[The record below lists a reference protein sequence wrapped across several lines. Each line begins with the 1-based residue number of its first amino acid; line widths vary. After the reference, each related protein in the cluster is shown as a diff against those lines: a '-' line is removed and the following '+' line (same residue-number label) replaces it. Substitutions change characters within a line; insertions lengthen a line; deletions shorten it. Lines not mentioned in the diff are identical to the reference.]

1 MKIEI
6 TAYNPDWKNKFEKEK
21 KILSEIL
28 KEFNPVIEHIGSTAI
43 EGLGAKPVVDIQVGM
58 KEYEHLDLMIDK
70 MIEAGYVYY
79 KKYEDVL
86 PDRRYFV
93 KAANP
98 DNDVLPKVLLTYE
111 DNFDR
116 KEHPHLFHIHTV
128 ELDSD
133 WWRRHIAFRDYLRS
147 NNKSRDEYYKLKIEL
162 AEKEWEDKNDYTDAK
177 TEFVKSIEK
186 LAGHN
191 E

>member
-1 MKIEI
+1 MKIELVP
-6 TAYNPDWKNKFEKEK
+6 YNTEWKTKFEQEK
-21 KILSEIL
+21 KILFELL
-28 KEFNPVIEHIGSTAI
+28 KKFDPVIEHIGSTAV
-43 EGLGAKPVVDIQVGM
+43 EGLGAKPVVDIQIGM
-58 KEYEHLDLMIDK
+58 RKYEDLDLMIEK

-86 PDRRYFV
+86 PGRRYFV

-98 DNDVLPKVLLTYE
+98 DNDILPKVLYTYN

-116 KEHPHLFHIHTV
+116 KEHPHLFHIHSV

-133 WWRRHIAFRDYLRS
+133 WWRRHIVFRDYLRS
-147 NNKSRDEYYKLKIEL
+147 NDEARDEYYKLKIEL
-162 AEKEWEDKNDYTDAK
+162 AGKDWEDKNDYTDAK
-177 TEFVKSIEK
+177 TKFVKSIEK
-186 LAGHN
+186 LAGIH

>member
-6 TAYNPDWKNKFEKEK
+6 VPYNPDWKNKFEEEK
-21 KILSEIL
+21 KFLSEL
-28 KEFNPVIEHIGSTAI
+28 LREFNPEIEHIGSTAI
-43 EGLGAKPVVDIQVGM
+43 EGLGAKPIVDIQIGM
-58 KEYEHLDLMIDK
+58 RKYEDLDAIVDI

-86 PDRRYFV
+86 PGRRYFV

-98 DNDVLPKVLLTYE
+98 NNDVLPKVLYTYD

-116 KEHPHLFHIHTV
+116 KEHPHLFHIHSV

-133 WWRRHIAFRDYLRS
+133 WWRRHIAFRDYLR
-147 NNKSRDEYYKLKIEL
+147 NNNESRDEYYKLKVEL
-162 AEKEWEDKNDYTDAK
+162 ARKEWEDKNDYTDAK
-177 TEFVKSIEK
+177 TDFVKSIER
-186 LAGHN
+186 LAGIQS
-191 E
+191 

>member
-1 MKIEI
+1 MKVEVVP
-6 TAYNPDWKNKFEKEK
+6 YNPAWKNKFEEEK
-21 KILSEIL
+21 KNLSQLL
-28 KEFNPVIEHIGSTAI
+28 KQFNPVIEHIGSTAV
-43 EGLGAKPVVDIQVGM
+43 EGLGAKPVVDIQIGIR
-58 KEYEHLDLMIDK
+58 KYEDLNFMVDK
-70 MIEAGYVYY
+70 MISAGYVYY

-93 KAANP
+93 KASNP
-98 DNDVLPKVLLTYE
+98 NNEFLPQILYTYE

-128 ELDSD
+128 ELNSG
-133 WWRRHIAFRDYLRS
+133 WWRRHIAFRDYLRR
-147 NNKSRDEYYKLKIEL
+147 NDAARDEYYKLKIEL

-177 TEFVKSIEK
+177 TEFVKSIER
-186 LAGHN
+186 LAGYN

>member
-1 MKIEI
+1 MKVEI
-6 TAYNPDWKNKFEKEK
+6 VPYNPDWKNKFEDEK
-21 KILSEIL
+21 KFLSEL
-28 KEFNPVIEHIGSTAI
+28 LREFNPQIEHIGSTAI
-43 EGLGAKPVVDIQVGM
+43 EGLGAKPVVDIQIGM
-58 KEYEHLDLMIDK
+58 RKYEDLDSMVDIMIA
-70 MIEAGYVYY
+70 AGYVYY
-79 KKYEDVL
+79 KKYEVVL

-98 DNDVLPKVLLTYE
+98 NNEVLPKILYTYE

-128 ELDSD
+128 ELDSG
-133 WWRRHIAFRDYLRS
+133 WWRRHIAFRDYLR
-147 NNKSRDEYYKLKIEL
+147 NNGAARDEYYKLKVEL
-162 AEKEWEDKNDYTDAK
+162 AEKEWKDKNDYTDAK

-186 LAGHN
+186 LAGIY

>member
-6 TAYNPDWKNKFEKEK
+6 VPYNTEWKTKFEQEK
-21 KILSEIL
+21 KILSELL
-28 KEFNPVIEHIGSTAI
+28 KEFNPVIEHIGSTAV
-43 EGLGAKPVVDIQVGM
+43 EGLGAKPVVDIQIGM
-58 KEYEHLDLMIDK
+58 RKYEDLDFMVSS

-86 PDRRYFV
+86 PGRRYFV
-93 KAANP
+93 KTANP
-98 DNDVLPKVLLTYE
+98 DNDILPKVLYTYN

-116 KEHPHLFHIHTV
+116 KEHPHLFHIHSV

-133 WWRRHIAFRDYLRS
+133 WWRRHIVFRDYLRS
-147 NNKSRDEYYKLKIEL
+147 NDEARDEYYKLKIEL
-162 AEKEWEDKNDYTDAK
+162 AGKDWEDKNDYTDAK
-177 TEFVKSIEK
+177 TKFVKSIEK
-186 LAGHN
+186 LAGIH

>member
-6 TAYNPDWKNKFEKEK
+6 VPYNPEWKNKFEEEK

-28 KEFNPVIEHIGSTAI
+28 KEFNPEIEHIGSTAI
-43 EGLGAKPVVDIQVGM
+43 EGLGAKPVVDIQIGM
-58 KEYEHLDLMIDK
+58 RKYEDLDEIVEPMINS
-70 MIEAGYVYY
+70 EYVYY
-79 KKYEDVL
+79 EKYEDVL

-93 KAANP
+93 KAANTN
-98 DNDVLPKVLLTYE
+98 NDELPKILYSYE

-133 WWRRHIAFRDYLRS
+133 WWRRHIAFRDYLRK
-147 NNKSRDEYYKLKIEL
+147 NIEARDEYYKLKMEL
-162 AEKEWEDKNDYTDAK
+162 AKKDWEDKNDYTDAK

-186 LAGHN
+186 LAGHK
-191 E
+191 